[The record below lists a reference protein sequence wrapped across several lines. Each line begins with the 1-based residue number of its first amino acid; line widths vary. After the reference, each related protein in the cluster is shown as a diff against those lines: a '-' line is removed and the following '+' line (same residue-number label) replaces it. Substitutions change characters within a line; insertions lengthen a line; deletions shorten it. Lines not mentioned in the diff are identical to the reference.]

1 MTRLRYAASRPAAA
15 RKWVAIVS
23 LLAFFLQSLA
33 IQTHIHAASPQPVV
47 KVAAEQAPVPAPL
60 KSQDPIDQCR
70 LCQELIHAG
79 SFVTPSAA
87 VTLASLN
94 FVAAVFAA
102 SVAPVYRSATAFAW
116 QSRAPPRR

>member
-33 IQTHIHAASPQPVV
+33 VQTHIHASLSQPVA
-47 KVAAEQAPVPAPL
+47 KAAAQQTPAPAPL
-60 KSQDPIDQCR
+60 KNQDPIDQCR

-79 SFVTPSAA
+79 SFVAPSAA

-94 FVAAVFAA
+94 FVAVAFAA
-102 SVAPVYRSATAFAW
+102 LVAPARRSATAFAW

>member
-1 MTRLRYAASRPAAA
+1 VAKAAA
-15 RKWVAIVS
+15 
-23 LLAFFLQSLA
+23 Q
-33 IQTHIHAASPQPVV
+33 QTPA
-47 KVAAEQAPVPAPL
+47 PAPL
-60 KSQDPIDQCR
+60 KNQDPIDQCR

-94 FVAAVFAA
+94 FAAAVFVAL
-102 SVAPVYRSATAFAW
+102 VAPAHRSATAFAW

>member
-1 MTRLRYAASRPAAA
+1 MRVLCGCVASVALLVPMLAQTPA
-15 RKWVAIVS
+15 
-23 LLAFFLQSLA
+23 
-33 IQTHIHAASPQPVV
+33 
-47 KVAAEQAPVPAPL
+47 PAPL

-87 VTLASLN
+87 VTLANLN
-94 FVAAVFAA
+94 FVAVVFAA
-102 SVAPVYRSATAFAW
+102 LVAPAHRSATAFAW